1 MLYRFKLLY
10 QAAFDE
16 LGYVKHCD
24 KSIYRELISISNI
37 IEPSINHGDAPTAQ
51 MDVNSIR
58 ALYHKIK

>member
-1 MLYRFKLLY
+1 MLFRFKLLY

-37 IEPSINHGDAPTAQ
+37 IEPNVQHGDASTAQ
-51 MDVNSIR
+51 MDVHAIR
-58 ALYHKIK
+58 ALYKRLK